1 MNYDYTQSDL
11 SRGVL
16 SGLYSGIIATVANM
30 IFVYI
35 YRFLTGFQDFNGID
49 VTVIVFGTLLLSLA
63 CGIVF
68 YFFVHYVKGGIPV
81 YRIAVAVVTVLIIF
95 FGLTLRREVAGTV
108 PFEFR
113 MIVIIT
119 QVMIGGFAA
128 FLIPYLF
135 RHDKLIS

>member
-16 SGLYSGIIATVANM
+16 SGLYAGIIATEANM

-35 YRFLTGFQDFNGID
+35 YRFFTGFHDFNGID

-68 YFFVHYVKGGIPV
+68 YFFVHYFKRGIPL
-81 YRIAVAVVTVLIIF
+81 YRIAVAIVTVLIIF
-95 FGLTLRREVAGTV
+95 FGLTLRREVTGIV

-113 MIVIIT
+113 MIVIVT
-119 QVMIGGFAA
+119 
-128 FLIPYLF
+128 
-135 RHDKLIS
+135 